1 MSEQI
6 MINAVSRSELGSNR
20 ARNIRSDNMVPAV
33 IYGNEKEL
41 LNVNIPLNELTKA
54 SQNDLFFTQVLII
67 KVGDNDEKVVLKELQ
82 REPMKGKLLHADF
95 MRVSRK
101 TMLKVTIPFNFLN
114 EEDCIGV
121 KTEGGVVTKTM
132 RDIEILCSAEN
143 IPEIIEVDIA
153 ELNLGDSIRLTDLS
167 LPEGSEI
174 PGLTEETDQMIV
186 SVNAPKAVVEEEPL
200 EDEVLEGDEDGDEV
214 TDGASDEGSEES
226 EEKEEATE

>member
-20 ARNIRSDNMVPAV
+20 ARNIRSENMVPAV

-82 REPMKGKLLHADF
+82 REPMKGKFLHADF

-101 TMLKVTIPFNFLN
+101 TMLKVTIPFHFLN

-132 RDIEILCSAEN
+132 RI
-143 IPEIIEVDIA
+143 
-153 ELNLGDSIRLTDLS
+153 
-167 LPEGSEI
+167 
-174 PGLTEETDQMIV
+174 
-186 SVNAPKAVVEEEPL
+186 
-200 EDEVLEGDEDGDEV
+200 
-214 TDGASDEGSEES
+214 
-226 EEKEEATE
+226 

>member
-20 ARNIRSDNMVPAV
+20 ARNIRSGNMVPAV
-33 IYGNEKEL
+33 IYGNEKEF

-101 TMLKVTIPFNFLN
+101 TILKVTVPINFIN
-114 EEDCIGV
+114 EENCLGV
-121 KTEGGVVTKTM
+121 KTEGGVVIKTA
-132 RDIEILCSAEN
+132 REIEVSCSAEN
-143 IPEIIEVDIA
+143 IPESIDIDIEN
-153 ELNLGDSIRLTDLS
+153 LNLNESLRLSDIV
-167 LPEGSEI
+167 LPEGAEI
-174 PGLTEETDQMIV
+174 PGLTEETDQLVV
-186 SVNAPKAVVEEEPL
+186 SVNPPKAVI
-200 EDEVLEGDEDGDEV
+200 EDDPMDDVDDEYESEGETSEATSDSSEQ
-214 TDGASDEGSEES
+214 SDESSEVSEES
-226 EEKEEATE
+226 

>member
-6 MINAVSRSELGSNR
+6 MINAVPRSEIGSNR
-20 ARNIRSDNMVPAV
+20 ARNIRNEDMVPAV

-41 LNVNIPLNELTKA
+41 LSVNIPLNELSKA
-54 SQNDLFFTQVLII
+54 SQNDLFFTQVLIV
-67 KVGDNDEKVVLKELQ
+67 KVNDNDEKVVLKELQ

-101 TMLKVTIPFNFLN
+101 TMLKVTIPFNFIN

-121 KTEGGVVTKTM
+121 KTEGGVTSKAM

-143 IPEIIEVDIA
+143 IPEIIDVDIA

-174 PGLTEETDQMIV
+174 PGLSEETDQLVV
-186 SVNAPKAVVEEEPL
+186 SVNAPKAIVEEEPL
-200 EDEVLEGDEDGDEV
+200 VDESLEGEEDADQTTEEA
-214 TDGASDEGSEES
+214 ASDGSQES
-226 EEKEEATE
+226 EEASE

>member
-6 MINAVSRSELGSNR
+6 MINAVPRLEIGSNR
-20 ARNIRSDNMVPAV
+20 ARNIRNEDMVPAV

-41 LNVNIPLNELTKA
+41 LNVNIPLNELSKA
-54 SQNDLFFTQVLII
+54 SQNDLFFTQVLVV
-67 KVGDNDEKVVLKELQ
+67 KVNDNDEKVVLKELQ

-101 TMLKVTIPFNFLN
+101 TMLKVTIPFNFIN

-121 KTEGGVVTKTM
+121 KAEGGVTTKAM

-143 IPEIIEVDIA
+143 IPEIIDVDIA
-153 ELNLGDSIRLTDLS
+153 ELNLGDSIRLTDIS

-174 PGLTEETDQMIV
+174 LGLSEETDQLVI
-186 SVNAPKAVVEEEPL
+186 SVNAPKAIVEEEPL
-200 EDEVLEGDEDGDEV
+200 EDESLEGEEDGDQITEEASS
-214 TDGASDEGSEES
+214 DGSQES
-226 EEKEEATE
+226 EEASE

>member
-6 MINAVSRSELGSNR
+6 MINAVPRSEIGSNR
-20 ARNIRSDNMVPAV
+20 ARNIRNEDMVPAV

-41 LNVNIPLNELTKA
+41 LNVNIPLNELSKA
-54 SQNDLFFTQVLII
+54 SQNDLFFTQVLIV
-67 KVGDNDEKVVLKELQ
+67 KVNDNDEKVVLKELQ

-101 TMLKVTIPFNFLN
+101 TMLKVIIPFNFIN
-114 EEDCIGV
+114 EEDCVGV
-121 KTEGGVVTKTM
+121 KTEGGVTTKAM

-143 IPEIIEVDIA
+143 IPEIIDVDIA

-174 PGLTEETDQMIV
+174 PGLSEETDQLVV
-186 SVNAPKAVVEEEPL
+186 SVNAPKAIVEEEPL
-200 EDEVLEGDEDGDEV
+200 VDESLEGEEDADQTTEEASS
-214 TDGASDEGSEES
+214 DGSQES
-226 EEKEEATE
+226 EEASE